1 MQKHEFVMATPTGL
15 QQKDAHRC
23 SLEWRSLSWL
33 IYNPAH
39 GMNSLSLVPG
49 PWKVSWPPGAWGL
62 LTRKVAVFLWVVVFR
77 PLEQGIEGVLGSGS
91 HLGEGLLE
99 GVEKGRR
106 GGRREGKHTDSKC

>member
-1 MQKHEFVMATPTGL
+1 
-15 QQKDAHRC
+15 
-23 SLEWRSLSWL
+23 
-33 IYNPAH
+33 
-39 GMNSLSLVPG
+39 MNSLFLVPG
-49 PWKVSWPPGAWGL
+49 PWKVSWPSGTWGL

-77 PLEQGIEGVLGSGS
+77 LLEHGIEGVLGPGS

>member
-1 MQKHEFVMATPTGL
+1 MAQPLVAYL
-15 QQKDAHRC
+15 QPCTWNAFSFPGSW
-23 SLEWRSLSWL
+23 SLK
-33 IYNPAH
+33 
-39 GMNSLSLVPG
+39 G
-49 PWKVSWPPGAWGL
+49 SWPPGAWGL